1 MNDKPRKKW
10 YEIINDH
17 YWKALY
23 ATMTYNIILA
33 IIDLFYPLSMVM
45 MLTPVPIYLFLLC
58 CNRIGWQKTL
68 EKWRQEEQA
77 FQKGDKIK

>member
-45 MLTPVPIYLFLLC
+45 MLTPVPIYLFLPKYTVKPLALAMG
-58 CNRIGWQKTL
+58 I
-68 EKWRQEEQA
+68 
-77 FQKGDKIK
+77 

>member
-33 IIDLFYPLSMVM
+33 IIDLFYPLSTVM
-45 MLTPVPIYLFLLC
+45 MLTPVPIYLFLPRLKII
-58 CNRIGWQKTL
+58 RIGHYPIREKT
-68 EKWRQEEQA
+68 
-77 FQKGDKIK
+77 